1 MNYFVSMLKWKLLID
16 ASFEVSFPILFPFSW
31 QLMLFS
37 LAQHKDSWLTSYDIP
52 DLYAALPS
60 WPGRSHTDTLC
71 LSELNSL
78 SSLAVCQPLFYPH
91 SFSLSFTL
99 SRCHLSTLHFT
110 SLLSL
115 SRSLSLSVPRGF
127 SGYICASLAP
137 FRNFFPAHL
146 ALGSS
151 QPHWH

>member
-1 MNYFVSMLKWKLLID
+1 MLKWKLLID

-31 QLMLFS
+31 QLRLFS

-91 SFSLSFTL
+91 SFSLSFYSFSL
-99 SRCHLSTLHFT
+99 SSFNPSLHFT
-110 SLLSL
+110 SLFVSL
-115 SRSLSLSVPRGF
+115 SLSLSVPRGF